1 MNEKKSLTIRDIAN
15 AAGVSAAT
23 VSLVLNGKGEISGA
37 TRARV
42 LEVVASLNYV
52 PRPTRAR
59 PAETASDTLRFLKIA
74 KHGHTVNRDHS
85 HFISDYIDGMSQE
98 AIRRGYTLEVVSH
111 DHDAIAAIAESL
123 TGSGLKGVVALGTEL
138 SEGDI
143 RLIQGTGIPTVFI
156 DTFHEVI
163 DANFVNMNNEDAVYK
178 VLSRFKSL
186 GFRDIGFVASPVET
200 TNFKLRCDAFY
211 KNMRRLD
218 LAVDEKNI
226 LWVESTFDGAYE
238 DTLRHIAAG
247 GSLSE
252 CYFCT
257 NDIIAYGFIK
267 ALRENNIQIPND
279 VSIIGFDNLPM
290 SVTMDPPLTTIDVS
304 KRKIGYL
311 AITILDDL
319 INASESQ
326 PSVKITVG
334 ADLVVRSSDM
344 RLKTARREAK
354 PLPAA
359 LSEDAF

>member
-1 MNEKKSLTIRDIAN
+1 MPVEDKKSLTIKDIAH

-42 LEVVASLNYV
+42 LEVVSSLNYM

-59 PAETASDTLRFLKIA
+59 ASQTVSDTLRFLKIA

-85 HFISDYIDGMSQE
+85 SFISDYIDGMSQE
-98 AIRRGYTLEVVSH
+98 AISRGYTLEVVSYEREP
-111 DHDAIAAIAESL
+111 IASIAQSL

-138 SEGDI
+138 SEADI
-143 RLIQGTGIPTVFI
+143 RVIQASGIPTVFI

-163 DANFVNMNNEDAVYK
+163 DANFVDMNNEDAVYK
-178 VLSRFKSL
+178 VLSRFESL

-200 TNFKLRCDAFY
+200 TNFKLRLDAY
-211 KNMRRLD
+211 HKNMHRLG
-218 LAVDEKNI
+218 LPVDEKSMI
-226 LWVESTFDGAYE
+226 WVESTVDGAYE
-238 DTLRHIAAG
+238 ATLAHLAAG
-247 GSLSE
+247 GKLAK

-267 ALRENNIQIPND
+267 ALKENNIRIPAD

-290 SVTMDPPLTTIDVS
+290 SATMEPPLTTIDVS

-311 AITILDDL
+311 AITLLDDL
-319 INASESQ
+319 IKASENQ
-326 PSVKITVG
+326 PSVKIMVG
-334 ADLVVRSSDM
+334 ADVMVRASNQAV
-344 RLKTARREAK
+344 TG
-354 PLPAA
+354 
-359 LSEDAF
+359 